1 MALIQRSIT
10 VPNHRE
16 IFGMDNLTASQL
28 SLNNFIKDVHKVIVD
43 SGISVLDIP
52 GSLDLNN
59 IPDIN
64 IGTIVKN
71 TDLTS
76 GIFKEIGNI
85 TYSFNDEQQTEY
97 PVFLKLTYG
106 VMSTSPVGQE
116 NYMFNTIKLD
126 IKRSLDNNA
135 NIIETQYLTCTY
147 HGYSSSSSVSV
158 KEIILSDVIT
168 CFYNKNNF
176 YLNIFPQSKVISKE
190 YSNQF
195 TNNTR
200 YSTYMGFYFER
211 IRNIVN
217 YMPLCFGQYITT
229 TSGSINVTKQEFVN
243 ITNIL
248 NNTEIVKNNS
258 IVTIPLMG
266 FVDTLSNNYEI
277 GGINAIAFR
286 TILYDK
292 ASKSIEPHFNILC
305 SYRTQIGQSNV
316 RYEIELE
323 DGSIGKYISYSYSDN
338 IIYFPDTKTDFLFRY
353 E

>member
-16 IFGMDNLTASQL
+16 LMGLNGLTPTQS
-28 SLNNFIKDVHKVIVD
+28 SLNNFIKDVHKVLVEV
-43 SGISVLDIP
+43 GLSVLDLP

-59 IPDIN
+59 IPDIG
-64 IGTIVKN
+64 IPSLYSK
-71 TDLTS
+71 TDLAP
-76 GIFKEIGNI
+76 GNFKEIGYI
-85 TYSFNDEQQTEY
+85 TYSFNDDNQTEY
-97 PVFLKLTYG
+97 PIFLKFTYG
-106 VMSTSPVGQE
+106 VICNSASGDP
-116 NYMFNTIKLD
+116 NLMFNSIKLD
-126 IKRSLDNNA
+126 IQRSLSDNKNV
-135 NIIETQYLTCTY
+135 IETQYLECVF
-147 HGYSSSSSVSV
+147 HGHTAGS
-158 KEIILSDVIT
+158 KIAEDNILSDIIT

-176 YLNIFPQSKVISKE
+176 YINIFPKSKVFGKE

-195 TNNTR
+195 NNTK
-200 YSTYMGFYFER
+200 YSTYMGFYVER
-211 IRNIVN
+211 VRNTVN
-217 YMPLCFGQYITT
+217 YMPMSYGIYYQVTT
-229 TSGSINVTKQEFVN
+229 NSPNLNKQEYVN
-243 ITNIL
+243 TTNIL
-248 NNTEIVKNNS
+248 NNTEIIKNNT

-292 ASKSIEPHFNILC
+292 STKSIEPNFNILC
-305 SYRTQIGQSNV
+305 SYNSQIGQSNV

-338 IIYFPDTKTDFLFRY
+338 LLYFPDTKTDFLFRY